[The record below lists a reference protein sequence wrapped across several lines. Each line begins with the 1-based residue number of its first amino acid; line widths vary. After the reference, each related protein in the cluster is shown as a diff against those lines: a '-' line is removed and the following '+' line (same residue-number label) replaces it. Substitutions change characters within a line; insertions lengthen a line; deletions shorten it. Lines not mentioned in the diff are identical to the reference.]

1 MRFSRKVTILVCVL
15 VVASASALLRGAGKS
30 NFSGSW
36 KLDLAKSNLGP
47 LPPPSSMTEK
57 IEHHDPDLTVRTIVV
72 GGPQGDLNY
81 QAKYTTD
88 GKESRN
94 QFGDQTARS
103 VMTWDG
109 EDLVVTT
116 KANFGGGDVTI
127 KGRWSLSSDGK
138 TLKQVSNVT
147 SAQGTFETTYV
158 FEKE

>member
-1 MRFSRKVTILVCVL
+1 MKMKSKAASILSVL
-15 VVASASALLRGAGKS
+15 VFAGASLLFCAAGKP
-30 NFSGSW
+30 NFSGTW
-36 KLDLAKSNLGP
+36 KLDLSKSSLGP

-81 QAKYTTD
+81 EAKYTTD

-109 EDLVVTT
+109 ADLLVTT
-116 KANFGGGDVTI
+116 KANFGAGDVTI
-127 KGRWSLSSDGK
+127 KGRWNLSPDEK
-138 TLKQVSNVT
+138 TLKQVSQVT
-147 SAQGTFETTYV
+147 SPQGTFESTYV
-158 FEKE
+158 FERQ